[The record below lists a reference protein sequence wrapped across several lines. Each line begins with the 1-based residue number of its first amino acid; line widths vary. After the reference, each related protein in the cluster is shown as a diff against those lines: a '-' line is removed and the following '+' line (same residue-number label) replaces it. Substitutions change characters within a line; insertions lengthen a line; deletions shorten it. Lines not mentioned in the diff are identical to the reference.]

1 MLTGG
6 NRRDLLHDCEEHKMN
21 DAKTCLRPGWLA
33 AFAAAAAIG
42 LAACGGGSST
52 PHVASV
58 GSSSGSNSGSSPA
71 SGGSATTGSNGNPAQ
86 LLQEWTSCE
95 RSHGDP
101 GQADPT
107 IDASKV
113 IHVTMPASIQGG
125 VEGQNG
131 QSGSGPG
138 RICATYLNDASN
150 ALNGGH
156 PQAGPTLVQSLKFAQ
171 CMRANG
177 VPKFPD
183 PSGPAINL
191 GALPNSPTFQNANKV
206 CAKQVGVRGMP
217 GSGPPQ
223 PGDVVPTYSGN
234 G

>member
-1 MLTGG
+1 MNGHQRRAANEPG
-6 NRRDLLHDCEEHKMN
+6 RRDM
-21 DAKTCLRPGWLA
+21 TRTYRRSGGLA
-33 AFAAAAAIG
+33 VLAAAAAIG
-42 LAACGGGSST
+42 LAACGGGSTT

-58 GSSSGSNSGSSPA
+58 GGSSGSNRGSSPP

-86 LLQEWTSCE
+86 LLQQWTSCM

-113 IHVTMPASIQGG
+113 IHVTMPASIHGG
-125 VEGQNG
+125 VYGYNG
-131 QSGSGPG
+131 QTGSGPG
-138 RICATYLNDASN
+138 RFCQTYINDATN

-156 PQAGPTLVQSLKFAQ
+156 PQAGPTLAGMLKFAK

-177 VPKFPD
+177 VPQFPD
-183 PSGPAINL
+183 PNGSAFNL
-191 GALPNSPTFQNANKV
+191 GALHPTSPTFQNANKK
-206 CAKQVGVRGMP
+206 CAKQTGVRGMP

-223 PGDVVPTYSGN
+223 PGDVDPTYSGN

>member
-1 MLTGG
+1 
-6 NRRDLLHDCEEHKMN
+6 MN

-42 LAACGGGSST
+42 LAACGGGSTT
-52 PHVASV
+52 PSVANV

-71 SGGSATTGSNGNPAQ
+71 SGGSAATGSNGNPAQ
-86 LLQEWTSCE
+86 LLQQWTSCE

-113 IHVTMPASIQGG
+113 IHVTMSGSIRGG
-125 VEGQNG
+125 VYGQNG

-138 RICATYLNDASN
+138 RVCATYLNEASN

-156 PQAGPTLVQSLKFAQ
+156 PQAGPSLAGMLKFAK

-177 VPKFPD
+177 VPNFPD
-183 PSGPAINL
+183 PNGGAINL
-191 GALPNSPTFQNANKV
+191 GSLDPSSPTFQNANKV
-206 CAKQVGVRGMP
+206 CAKQTGQRGMP

-223 PGDVVPTYSGN
+223 PGDVDPTYTGN
-234 G
+234 GG

>member
-1 MLTGG
+1 
-6 NRRDLLHDCEEHKMN
+6 MN
-21 DAKTCLRPGWLA
+21 GARTSLRPGWLA
-33 AFAAAAAIG
+33 AFAATAAIG
-42 LAACGGGSST
+42 LAACGGGSTT
-52 PHVASV
+52 PSVASV
-58 GSSSGSNSGSSPA
+58 GSSSASNSGSSPA
-71 SGGSATTGSNGNPAQ
+71 SRGSAATGSNGNPAQ
-86 LLQEWTSCE
+86 LLQQWTSCE

-113 IHVTMPASIQGG
+113 IHVTISGSIPGG
-125 VEGQNG
+125 VYGQNG

-138 RICATYLNDASN
+138 RVCATYLNDASN

-156 PQAGPTLVQSLKFAQ
+156 PQAGPTLAQMLKFAQ

-183 PSGPAINL
+183 PNGGVINL
-191 GALPNSPTFQNANKV
+191 GALDPSPTLQNANKV

-223 PGDVVPTYSGN
+223 PGDVDPTYTGN
-234 G
+234 GG